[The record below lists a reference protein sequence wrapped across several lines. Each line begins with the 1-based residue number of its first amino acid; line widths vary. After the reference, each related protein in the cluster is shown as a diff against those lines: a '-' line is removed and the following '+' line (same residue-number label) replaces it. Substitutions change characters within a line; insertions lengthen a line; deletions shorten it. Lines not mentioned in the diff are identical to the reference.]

1 MTYQE
6 IKDRLTKCESTLTS
20 LKAQTIQTKA
30 VENKIKTL
38 SLVKESLHNKLNLL
52 EGTAKTYLVTPKQGQ
67 TTAVSLGD
75 DERDALKDADDVK
88 AIKGV
93 DGEEIKEEVGDF
105 TVDQTKAIA
114 KQVGA
119 AVAKALKVGGEE
131 IASMKGKHIEENSF
145 DIYVQYKNNS
155 DDSFSF
161 HIEKDKL
168 ILADFSFS
176 KVMGEVGIKPSGEA
190 IVMID
195 VIADNLNTHFKSL
208 NTVGEQSEDQSFFIE
223 VSVRTARKAL
233 DILNDMFR
241 GKYET
246 EGSNYYVF
254 KDEQDGYDAGLEM
267 ASQGIE
273 LEDTNIEG
281 LEEAATFDGDDEAAE
296 TDFMARRRE
305 TNDYNEQLVK
315 ETCKVGD
322 ILTKDGKKGKVIKH
336 SETQATV
343 DFGNG
348 DVYGIAHSRIKD
360 GKILKEEEKVNEAP
374 YQTTYIKV
382 AKSDYKKAMAIL
394 DPNLDPT
401 YVKTDIVDDDGD
413 GNVIIYFNFRSSDDG
428 EPDEDVGAF
437 IYDVA
442 MDLQA
447 NGINP
452 TSASH
457 DIEEATD
464 INDPVL
470 MKLRAQ
476 RSSKK
481 ASPNRETGTSPN
493 KKAIIDKLKAKRAQV
508 MRDMEQEAEPQG
520 GPIADKYG
528 DILNKI
534 DSAIAKA
541 SGRKQMSYDDAI
553 GEGNEKEIK
562 GQELVDYIMGNWNW
576 SEEKTLHWL
585 ANNFGKA
592 KKQEGPKEED
602 QRYIDYLRRSGRDE
616 YADKLVALNP
626 DSLKE
631 DDKFAGQDPKAGST
645 IQGTGYNWPMSDA
658 TRARK
663 EADKAK
669 DKEESNED
677 IDVGHQD
684 DEPNMLVKD
693 IYDIAT
699 YAAKLHKRLKKYDQH
714 DGEVDFPQW
723 WQKKIIL
730 ARDYISAASHYLE
743 GEENQPALDQLALEN
758 KVEENVDKVAGG
770 IPYRQHG
777 NKVIISE
784 PLDDATKERLI
795 RKAEDHGYF
804 AQPNMAGGITITL
817 KRGMHKENAMSEDSD
832 YTRAEAIKLKAD
844 LKQLKVNHVS
854 AMKKVVDKRGWENPG
869 AVYYR
874 VDFTLRGHED
884 EATKEEHIE
893 VLKKLN
899 VPEGWSI
906 FWMNSRMYFFKGQD
920 GPTPLQWITSKD
932 LDSTAEPIKEGLW
945 ANINAKK
952 KRGEKASH
960 GNSNAHKDAVAAGN
974 AMKKEGDIDKM
985 PHKLLKEYGSND
997 IDELTGAIGY
1007 RHLDHFFE
1015 DNPGATQALQEWL
1028 MDIPEFEKRIEDA
1041 FEEDHRPSIS
1051 SLIDAIGYDD
1061 FDQFFDDNPGG
1072 VETIADWI
1080 LSIPDF
1086 VKKLANEFTTDELE
1100 NFGLHDV
1107 DGYDSEDNEDDLDEG
1122 VAKTQKAYSKV
1133 VTIMKDLAKQYK
1145 AGDKSVV
1152 DQLKTLTITK
1162 KKLEAMLDKDVAG
1175 IGANQQLD
1183 TTGLD
1188 EDKATYCGRCGTT
1201 HKKSSGCPK

>member
-131 IASMKGKHIEENSF
+131 VASMKGKNIEENSF

-168 ILADFSFS
+168 ILADFTFS
-176 KVMGEVGIKPSGEA
+176 KEMGEVGIKPSGEA

-241 GKYET
+241 GQYET

-394 DPNLDPT
+394 DPNLDST

-457 DIEEATD
+457 DIDEATD

-481 ASPNRETGTSPN
+481 ASPNRETGTSPK

-616 YADKLVALNP
+616 YADKLVALNS

-784 PLDDATKERLI
+784 PLDDATKERLLA
-795 RKAEDHGYF
+795 KAKEYGYF

-817 KRGMHKENAMSEDSD
+817 KRGMHKEANNLGE
-832 YTRAEAIKLKAD
+832 
-844 LKQLKVNHVS
+844 
-854 AMKKVVDKRGWENPG
+854 KKRP
-869 AVYYR
+869 
-874 VDFTLRGHED
+874 
-884 EATKEEHIE
+884 
-893 VLKKLN
+893 
-899 VPEGWSI
+899 
-906 FWMNSRMYFFKGQD
+906 
-920 GPTPLQWITSKD
+920 
-932 LDSTAEPIKEGLW
+932 GLW

-1122 VAKTQKAYSKV
+1122 VAKTQKAYNKV

>member
-176 KVMGEVGIKPSGEA
+176 KEMGEVGIKPSGEA
-190 IVMID
+190 IVMVD

-241 GKYET
+241 GQYET

-254 KDEQDGYDAGLEM
+254 ADEQDGYDAGLEM
-267 ASQGIE
+267 ASRGIE

-281 LEEAATFDGDDEAAE
+281 LEEAAAFDGDDEAAE
-296 TDFMARRRE
+296 TDFMTRRRE
-305 TNDYNEQLVK
+305 TNDYNEQLVR
-315 ETCKVGD
+315 E
-322 ILTKDGKKGKVIKH
+322 KGTV
-336 SETQATV
+336 SE
-343 DFGNG
+343 G
-348 DVYGIAHSRIKD
+348 
-360 GKILKEEEKVNEAP
+360 P

-394 DPNLDPT
+394 DPNLDST

-481 ASPNRETGTSPN
+481 ASPNRETGTSPK

-541 SGRKQMSYDDAI
+541 TGRKAVHYDDRHDEEI
-553 GEGNEKEIK
+553 REGEGNEKEIK
-562 GQELVDYIMGNWNW
+562 GQELVDYIMSNWNW
-576 SEEKTLHWL
+576 SEERTLHWL
-585 ANNFGKA
+585 ANNYGK
-592 KKQEGPKEED
+592 KKKEEDPKEED

-743 GEENQPALDQLALEN
+743 GEENQPAL
-758 KVEENVDKVAGG
+758 
-770 IPYRQHG
+770 
-777 NKVIISE
+777 
-784 PLDDATKERLI
+784 
-795 RKAEDHGYF
+795 
-804 AQPNMAGGITITL
+804 
-817 KRGMHKENAMSEDSD
+817 
-832 YTRAEAIKLKAD
+832 
-844 LKQLKVNHVS
+844 
-854 AMKKVVDKRGWENPG
+854 
-869 AVYYR
+869 
-874 VDFTLRGHED
+874 
-884 EATKEEHIE
+884 
-893 VLKKLN
+893 
-899 VPEGWSI
+899 
-906 FWMNSRMYFFKGQD
+906 
-920 GPTPLQWITSKD
+920 
-932 LDSTAEPIKEGLW
+932 
-945 ANINAKK
+945 
-952 KRGEKASH
+952 
-960 GNSNAHKDAVAAGN
+960 
-974 AMKKEGDIDKM
+974 
-985 PHKLLKEYGSND
+985 
-997 IDELTGAIGY
+997 
-1007 RHLDHFFE
+1007 
-1015 DNPGATQALQEWL
+1015 
-1028 MDIPEFEKRIEDA
+1028 
-1041 FEEDHRPSIS
+1041 
-1051 SLIDAIGYDD
+1051 
-1061 FDQFFDDNPGG
+1061 
-1072 VETIADWI
+1072 
-1080 LSIPDF
+1080 
-1086 VKKLANEFTTDELE
+1086 
-1100 NFGLHDV
+1100 
-1107 DGYDSEDNEDDLDEG
+1107 
-1122 VAKTQKAYSKV
+1122 
-1133 VTIMKDLAKQYK
+1133 YK
-1145 AGDKSVV
+1145 
-1152 DQLKTLTITK
+1152 
-1162 KKLEAMLDKDVAG
+1162 
-1175 IGANQQLD
+1175 
-1183 TTGLD
+1183 
-1188 EDKATYCGRCGTT
+1188 C
-1201 HKKSSGCPK
+1201 

>member
-176 KVMGEVGIKPSGEA
+176 KEMGEVGIKPSGEA
-190 IVMID
+190 IVMVD

-241 GKYET
+241 GQYET

-254 KDEQDGYDAGLEM
+254 ADEQDGYDAGLEM
-267 ASQGIE
+267 ASRGIE

-281 LEEAATFDGDDEAAE
+281 LEEAAAFDGDDEAAE
-296 TDFMARRRE
+296 TDFMTRRRE
-305 TNDYNEQLVK
+305 TNDYNEQLVR
-315 ETCKVGD
+315 E
-322 ILTKDGKKGKVIKH
+322 KGTV
-336 SETQATV
+336 SE
-343 DFGNG
+343 G
-348 DVYGIAHSRIKD
+348 
-360 GKILKEEEKVNEAP
+360 P

-394 DPNLDPT
+394 DPNLDST

-481 ASPNRETGTSPN
+481 ASPNRETGTSPK

-553 GEGNEKEIK
+553 
-562 GQELVDYIMGNWNW
+562 
-576 SEEKTLHWL
+576 
-585 ANNFGKA
+585 
-592 KKQEGPKEED
+592 
-602 QRYIDYLRRSGRDE
+602 
-616 YADKLVALNP
+616 
-626 DSLKE
+626 KE

-743 GEENQPALDQLALEN
+743 GEENQPALDQLALESDN
-758 KVEENVDKVAGG
+758 LGEK
-770 IPYRQHG
+770 
-777 NKVIISE
+777 
-784 PLDDATKERLI
+784 
-795 RKAEDHGYF
+795 
-804 AQPNMAGGITITL
+804 
-817 KRGMHKENAMSEDSD
+817 KR
-832 YTRAEAIKLKAD
+832 
-844 LKQLKVNHVS
+844 
-854 AMKKVVDKRGWENPG
+854 P
-869 AVYYR
+869 
-874 VDFTLRGHED
+874 
-884 EATKEEHIE
+884 
-893 VLKKLN
+893 
-899 VPEGWSI
+899 
-906 FWMNSRMYFFKGQD
+906 
-920 GPTPLQWITSKD
+920 
-932 LDSTAEPIKEGLW
+932 GLW

-952 KRGEKASH
+952 KRGAKASH

-1051 SLIDAIGYDD
+1051 SLIDAIEYDD

-1072 VETIADWI
+1072 VEVIADWI
-1080 LSIPDF
+1080 LSIPEF
-1086 VKKLANEFTTDELE
+1086 VKKLANEYTTDELE
-1100 NFGLHDV
+1100 NFGLYDV

-1122 VAKTQKAYSKV
+1122 VAKTKKAYDKV

-1145 AGDKSVV
+1145 GGDKSVV

-1162 KKLEAMLDKDVAG
+1162 KKLEAMLVKDVAG
-1175 IGANQQLD
+1175 
-1183 TTGLD
+1183 TGVDQELD
-1188 EDKATYCGRCGTT
+1188 EAGPGFAHDCAAKVVHETYGKGKCIPEKHTLVKEGKKYVVTHYDVLFENGKTVQDIPVDELDIKTT
-1201 HKKSSGCPK
+1201 NEHWHKGYKKKKK

>member
-131 IASMKGKHIEENSF
+131 VASMKGKNIEENSF

-190 IVMID
+190 IVMVD

-241 GKYET
+241 GQYET

-281 LEEAATFDGDDEAAE
+281 LEEAAIFDGDDEAAE

-394 DPNLDPT
+394 DPNLDST

-481 ASPNRETGTSPN
+481 ASPNRETGTSPK

-730 ARDYISAASHYLE
+730 ARDYISSASHYLE

-758 KVEENVDKVAGG
+758 KVNEGRGDLDQIVRVITDMANEDGTSTKEAALEIIDAIKDAYQIHEEGVEENVDKVAGG

-784 PLDDATKERLI
+784 PLDDATKERLLA
-795 RKAEDHGYF
+795 KAKEYGYF

-817 KRGMHKENAMSEDSD
+817 KRGMHKEANNLGE
-832 YTRAEAIKLKAD
+832 
-844 LKQLKVNHVS
+844 
-854 AMKKVVDKRGWENPG
+854 KKRP
-869 AVYYR
+869 
-874 VDFTLRGHED
+874 
-884 EATKEEHIE
+884 
-893 VLKKLN
+893 
-899 VPEGWSI
+899 
-906 FWMNSRMYFFKGQD
+906 
-920 GPTPLQWITSKD
+920 
-932 LDSTAEPIKEGLW
+932 GLW

-1122 VAKTQKAYSKV
+1122 VAKTQKAYNKV